1 MIEII
6 ILNHLEKRLDCPVV
20 LSLEDGFKESRFVRF
35 ERVGSS
41 KTNLVNRVSF
51 AFQSY
56 GSSLLEAAE
65 LNEELKSAISEI
77 STLDEIGSVKLVSDY
92 NFTDNSTKKYRYQA
106 IYEIYF

>member
-20 LSLEDGFKESRFVRF
+20 LSLADGFKESRFVRF

-56 GSSLLEAAE
+56 GSNLLEAAE

-92 NFTDNSTKKYRYQA
+92 NFTDDSTKKYRYQA